1 MDNLEHTHYDAFISY
16 RHSALDSFVA
26 TNLHKKLENF
36 KLPKSVMNKVR
47 SGKTRIERVFRD
59 VDELPLSDD
68 LSDPISNALAN
79 SDFLITICTP
89 RYPLS
94 KWCLKEIEVF
104 LQTHPRDHVLVVL
117 AEAEPSD
124 SFPEILTYEMV
135 ELNDENGIPRLVRKT
150 IEPLAADTRG
160 SNKKEILKAMD
171 TAVIKLAAAIFGL
184 NYDDLR
190 QRHRERA
197 MRKMITIFGIIGTA
211 VMIFAIVV
219 TGMLLKISRQNNV
232 ISTQYAELQDKYAD
246 EVAKLSAEK
255 YSVGRKAEAIQL
267 ARGVL
272 PDKASEGYNANA
284 LRSLYKA
291 MDLFRVDET
300 YAPSVSY
307 DMASEVYRFDVSEDG
322 RYILINDLVS
332 LRLFDALTG
341 ELIKEFK
348 TEYGSSGD
356 FPLGVFCGNEGVVYT
371 SDRHVMYYDI
381 EGADRTEI
389 GEYEGVCEF
398 FTPDTGDTIMAFFG
412 DEFWGIRSGA
422 RIYKFSLTT
431 CFPRAGEQF
440 IISDI
445 SFDMDK
451 FVCTCS
457 DLKDNYMI
465 CGEVS
470 TGNVTG
476 IFGQGSEDMVVAGIR
491 NGVIYYTL
499 SYYDAGDSSMMA
511 NKIYAFDMNETG
523 NLWTA
528 DTTGLYFNKIW
539 VSDRYIYADESFAL
553 KVYDAKTGKEIASY
567 DVGNDIIKGFIL
579 DGCLVY
585 IDYDGRMFRCDGCDH
600 YEITDQYFPEKTGAA
615 ITDIQI
621 LDKSFFCLFERAGY
635 ITRYDCISPDYEET
649 EPDEDIYDTWG
660 EDAYQELMDDE
671 DFDSLLLDY
680 GWHSEDEKY
689 IVAYFSNH
697 ILKIIDADTYE
708 TVKEY
713 SGFDDYIFSLRYS
726 DVTGSYIM
734 SSADHS
740 YILDDDLDIICDM
753 GPALCDE
760 NDCLVVGNQMGEFYM
775 IPWIGYSE
783 LIGLADSYINDLP
796 SEDGYELNW
805 NGR

>member
-1 MDNLEHTHYDAFISY
+1 MDKLEHTHYDAFISY

-36 KLPKSVMNKVR
+36 KLPKSVLKKVKN
-47 SGKTRIERVFRD
+47 GKTRIERVFRD

-94 KWCLKEIEVF
+94 RWCLKEIEVF

-135 ELNDENGIPRLVRKT
+135 ELKDENGTPHLVRKE

-160 SNKKEILKAMD
+160 SNRKEILKAMD

-197 MRKMITIFGIIGTA
+197 MRKMITIFGIIGAA
-211 VMIFAIVV
+211 VMTFAIVV

-246 EVAKLSAEK
+246 EVARLSAEK

-267 ARGVL
+267 AREVL
-272 PDKASEGYNANA
+272 PDNDSQGYNANA

-291 MDLFRVDET
+291 MNLFRADDS
-300 YAPSVSY
+300 YAPTYTY
-307 DMASEVYRFDVSEDG
+307 DMDSEVYQFDVSGDG

-332 LRLFDALTG
+332 LRLFDASTG
-341 ELIKEFK
+341 ELIREFRS
-348 TEYGSSGD
+348 ENGESGEL
-356 FPLGVFCGNEGVVYT
+356 PLGAFCGNDGIVYT

-381 EGADRTEI
+381 EGADRSEI
-389 GEYEGVCEF
+389 GEYENYCEF

-412 DEFWGIRSGA
+412 NEFWGIRSGE
-422 RIYKFSLTT
+422 RVYKFSLTT

-445 SFDMDK
+445 LFDMDN
-451 FVCTCS
+451 FVCSCS
-457 DLKDNYMI
+457 DLSENYMI
-465 CGEVS
+465 CGEIS

-476 IFGQGSEDMVVAGIR
+476 IFAPGSDDTIVTGIKD
-491 NGVIYYTL
+491 GVIYYTL
-499 SYYDAGDSSMMA
+499 SYYGDDVAPMT
-511 NKIYAFDMNETG
+511 NKIYAFDMNRSRD
-523 NLWTA
+523 LWIT
-528 DTTGLYFNKIW
+528 DITGLYFNKIW
-539 VSDRYIYADESFAL
+539 VSDRYIYADEAFSF
-553 KVYDAKTGKEIASY
+553 KVYDVKTGEEVASY
-567 DVGNDIIKGFIL
+567 EADGDIVKGFIL

-585 IDYDGRMFRCDGCDH
+585 IDYDGRMFRCDGSDH

-615 ITDIQI
+615 ITDIQM
-621 LDKSFFCLFERAGY
+621 LDNSFFCLFERAGY
-635 ITRYDCISPDYEET
+635 IARYDAECPDYEET
-649 EPDEDIYDTWG
+649 EPDDDIYETWG
-660 EDAYQELMDDE
+660 RDAYQELKEDE
-671 DFDSLLLDY
+671 DFNSLLLDY
-680 GWHSEDEKY
+680 GWYSEDEKY
-689 IVAYFSNH
+689 IVTYFSNH
-697 ILKIIDADTYE
+697 ILKIIDANTYE

-753 GPALCDE
+753 GPALCDDD
-760 NDCLVVGNQMGEFYM
+760 DCLVVGNQMGEYYL
-775 IPWIGYSE
+775 IPWIGYSQ
-783 LIGLADSYINDLP
+783 LIGLADSYIKDLP
-796 SEDGYELNW
+796 SQNGDNLNW
-805 NGR
+805 NGK